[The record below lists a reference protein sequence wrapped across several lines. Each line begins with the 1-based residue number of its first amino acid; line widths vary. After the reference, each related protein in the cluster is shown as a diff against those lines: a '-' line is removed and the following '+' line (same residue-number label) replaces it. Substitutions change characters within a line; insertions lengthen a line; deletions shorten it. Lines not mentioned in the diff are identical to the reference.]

1 MTAPDPGERA
11 LAPGVTQLR
20 LPSSTLP
27 PFDATWTTLLVSGG
41 RAAVVD
47 PGFADPADAE
57 RLLAW
62 AARQGARDLDRILL
76 THTHRDHVE
85 GLPALLD
92 RLGGA
97 GVVHV
102 HPAEAERVPGDAA
115 VRPVRGGR
123 RLVLGELTITALH
136 TPGHAPGHLAW
147 QVEGAGVAPGVIAGD
162 LVTGRGAA
170 WVGLPEGDPARY
182 LASLERVR
190 ARAPRWL
197 GVSHGPAVADPDAL
211 IAAAIAHRHAREAS
225 LLAALATPRSL
236 SELVDEIYGEVPE
249 AVRARVRSSLLA
261 LLASAM
267 RELRVAHLGHDAEGP
282 YQRAPGAA

>member
-41 RAAVVD
+41 RAALVD
-47 PGFADPADAE
+47 PGFADPADAG

-62 AARQGARDLDRILL
+62 AERRGARDLDRILL

-85 GLPALLD
+85 GLPALLE
-92 RLGGA
+92 RLGGPA
-97 GVVHV
+97 VVHA
-102 HPAEAERVPGDAA
+102 HPAEAGRVPGNAD
-115 VRPVRGGR
+115 VRPVGDGR
-123 RLVLGELTITALH
+123 RLVLGELTLAALH

-147 QVEGAGVAPGVIAGD
+147 EVEGAGVAPGVLAGD

-190 ARAPRWL
+190 ERAPRWL

-211 IAAAIAHRHAREAS
+211 LAAAIGHRRAREAS
-225 LLAALATPRSL
+225 LLAALAAPRTL
-236 SELVDEIYGEVPE
+236 SELVDGIYGEVPE
-249 AVRARVRSSLLA
+249 AVRGRVRSSLLA

-267 RELRVAHLGHDAEGP
+267 RELRVAHLGDDEEGP

>member
-1 MTAPDPGERA
+1 MTPPDPGERS
-11 LAPGVTQLR
+11 LAPGVAQLR

-27 PFDATWTTLLVSGG
+27 PFDATWTTLIVSGG
-41 RAAVVD
+41 RAALVD
-47 PGFADPADAE
+47 PGFADPGDAE

-62 AARQGARDLDRILL
+62 ADRQGARDLDRILL

-85 GLPALLD
+85 GLPALLA
-92 RLGGA
+92 RLGGT

-102 HPAEAERVPGDAA
+102 HPAEAGRVPGHAA
-115 VRPVRGGR
+115 VRPLADGR

-136 TPGHAPGHLAW
+136 TPGHAPGHLAFE
-147 QVEGAGVAPGVIAGD
+147 VEGAGAAPGVIAGD
-162 LVTGRGAA
+162 LLTGRGAA
-170 WVGLPEGDPARY
+170 WVGLPEGDADGY

-197 GVSHGPAVADPDAL
+197 GVSHGPAVSDPDAL
-211 IAAAIAHRHAREAS
+211 IAASIAHRRAREAS
-225 LLAALATPRSL
+225 VMAALAAPRTL
-236 SELVDEIYGEVPE
+236 SELVDEVYGEVPE
-249 AVRARVRSSLLA
+249 PVRERVRSSLLA

-267 RELRVAHLGHDAEGP
+267 REMRVAHLGGDAEGP